1 MSLVASLVLVSV
13 LLPQSPNA
21 QEGGERKTLLTP
33 AEHAS
38 LRDKLARFL
47 ADEAAAEMGGKDR
60 DKNAAKKAKS
70 RDAWDA
76 EWEKAKIKTAKS
88 GNLLASMADLS
99 AIFENCFLVKAPKN
113 SPGELRKEQVPDSDD
128 EFVYQLPKSYK
139 NTVPTR
145 LVFLLPGTA
154 APNGAPPWSKPTDYY
169 VATWDKSA
177 TSADAIFHIPAIPSQ
192 LELDPIPD
200 FSREGAEVEE
210 DRRSKL
216 MLASL
221 GTTMQLA
228 NVDRRRIVL
237 DCGRGN
243 SGYGLRF
250 MTLFP
255 DRWAGAILREP
266 TAVDDLRLGTLT
278 GIPILLVRTAKTA
291 TVVDALAKR
300 LEEVSPKKITVL
312 DAADEYPHKAL
323 TPKIEEW
330 LATCRRNMVPAR
342 VVIEPNH
349 DRFNRAYWAKIDVA
363 DPLST
368 SAPDK
373 KARLEVVAERAVNRI
388 TVKTI
393 GVESFTLMLNDDL
406 VDLDKE
412 FTVVIN
418 DKAVTEKKTRVFRDM
433 RDNMVKRMDWDYLF
447 PVKFS
452 TIVPK

>member
-1 MSLVASLVLVSV
+1 M
-13 LLPQSPNA
+13 LPQNPSA
-21 QEGGERKTLLTP
+21 QEGSDKKPLLTP

-38 LRDKLARFL
+38 LRDKLAKFL
-47 ADEAAAEMGGKDR
+47 ADEAAVAMGGKDR
-60 DKNAAKKAKS
+60 EKNVDKKAKS
-70 RDAWDA
+70 KAAWDA
-76 EWEKAKIKTAKS
+76 EWKKAEAKVAKT
-88 GNLLASMADLS
+88 GILLASTADVS
-99 AIFENCFLVKAPKN
+99 AIFENCFTVKPPKN
-113 SPGELRKEQVPDSDD
+113 SPGELRKEQVSDTD
-128 EFVYQLPKSYK
+128 IEFSYMLPKSYK

-145 LVFLLPGTA
+145 MVFLLTGSGGA
-154 APNGAPPWSKPTDYY
+154 NGATMWTKASDYY
-169 VATWDKSA
+169 GATWAKSA
-177 TSADAIFHIPAIPSQ
+177 TEADAIFHIPTIPAQ

-200 FSREGAEVEE
+200 YSREGAEAEE
-210 DRRSKL
+210 DKRSRM

-221 GTTMQLA
+221 GTMMQMA
-228 NVDRRRIVL
+228 NIDRRRIVL

-278 GIPILLVRTAKTA
+278 GIPILLVRTAATA
-291 TVVDALAKR
+291 ATVDALAKR
-300 LEEVSPKKITVL
+300 LEEISPKKITVL

-330 LATCRRNMVPAR
+330 MAGCRRNMVPSR
-342 VVIEPNH
+342 IVIEPNH
-349 DRFNRAYWAKIDVA
+349 DQFNRAYWAKIDVA
-363 DPLST
+363 NPLLT

-388 TVKTI
+388 TVKTV

-418 DKAVTEKKTRVFRDM
+418 DKAVTEKKTRVLRDLK
-433 RDNMVKRMDWDYLF
+433 DNVVTRMDWDYLF

-452 TIVPK
+452 TTVPK